1 MFKRTSGRSYDELRP
16 VKITTNFLNKIP
28 GSVLIEQGNTK
39 ILITSTIQDSVPSF
53 LRDTGTGWI
62 TAEYSMLPRSAET
75 RIPRERNKVSGRTYE
90 IQRLIGRSIRQ
101 AFDIKKFGEKT
112 IIVDCDVLQADGGT
126 RTASITGGFVSVYH
140 SMAQM
145 LKTGEIEAIPLK
157 NFVSAVS
164 VGIVNGEM
172 LLDLEYNE
180 DSVADVDMNVVMTND
195 AKIIEVQATAE
206 GKSFSSE
213 DLNKLLKLSE
223 KGIKELIEKQR
234 DALSLTLAM

>member
-16 VKITTNFLNKIP
+16 VKITPNFLNKVP

-39 ILITSTIQDSVPSF
+39 ILITSTIQDGVPPF

-62 TAEYSMLPRSAET
+62 TAEYSMIPRSAEM

-101 AFDIKKFGEKT
+101 AFDIKNFGEKT

-140 SMAQM
+140 SMIQM

-164 VGIVNGEM
+164 VGIVKGEM

-180 DSVADVDMNVVMTND
+180 DSVADVDMNVVMTD
-195 AKIIEVQATAE
+195 DTKIIEIQATAE
-206 GKSFSSE
+206 GRSFSSE